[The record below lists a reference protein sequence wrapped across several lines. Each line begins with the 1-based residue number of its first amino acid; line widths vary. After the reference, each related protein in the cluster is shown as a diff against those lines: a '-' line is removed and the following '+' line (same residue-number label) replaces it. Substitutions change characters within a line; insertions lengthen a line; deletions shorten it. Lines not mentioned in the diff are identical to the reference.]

1 MIIDGNHIIA
11 DNGKLLRRIVNKEV
25 VGKDYWLGYL
35 YYLNGELLPEPI
47 LEAPADFEEPTIEQV
62 KEENTKLYPLLVDKY
77 IRELYSISDELAINR
92 QRDTKP
98 DAFREYFDFCEEC
111 KVRAREE
118 LNL

>member
-11 DNGKLLRRIVNKEV
+11 DNGKLLRRISNHEV
-25 VGKDYWLGYL
+25 VGEEYWLGYL
-35 YYLNGELLPEPI
+35 YYLNGQKLPEPL
-47 LEAPADFEEPTIEQV
+47 LEVSTDFEEPTIEQI

-98 DAFREYFDFCEEC
+98 DAFREYFDFCEDC
-111 KVRAREE
+111 KRRAREE
-118 LNL
+118 LGI